1 MDDFAFIRSSS
12 GANLTLND
20 AFVVIGASESHMKL
34 LDLLAN
40 TVNIEAAKKLAR
52 RFTEKYKGE
61 RRHSL
66 PGIGM
71 RGYASDRLPKVAL
84 ARVNQFSGERCGEI
98 AVGKPV
104 RAARLCGSKVPFN

>member
-1 MDDFAFIRSSS
+1 M
-12 GANLTLND
+12 TP
-20 AFVVIGASESHMKL
+20 

-40 TVNIEAAKKLAR
+40 TVNIEAGKKPAK
-52 RFTEKYKGE
+52 RFTEKYEGE

-66 PGIGM
+66 PGIRM

-98 AVGKPV
+98 AALAPASSAFQATLCVGYPEHSHAPV
-104 RAARLCGSKVPFN
+104 LP